1 MGQRDNVLKYAKSQ
15 IGVCEPSGDDVY
27 LKWYNKLVGSSLP
40 MNASWCVCFVT
51 WCLRNAGVPTSVF
64 GNTAQCSVAL
74 SWAKSKKIW
83 YSRLTGHHPKA
94 GELILFDWDGDKKP
108 DHIGI
113 VTQSGTNSLKTIEG
127 NTKGGA
133 TVDGVREKQYSST
146 SKYIFGYIDLQYS
159 DELDGADVARVSAV
173 QSYLKDVC
181 KLSINIDGAWGPK
194 SKAAMVKAVQT
205 VLNDECGTTLVIDG
219 IWGPQTSAAFGEYK
233 SGCKGKIVYL
243 IQGCLIVNGQ
253 SIDMDGS
260 FGPLTQTAVKAF
272 QKQNGLSVDGIVG
285 RKTMGQLVK

>member
-133 TVDGVREKQYSST
+133 AVDGVREKQYSST

-173 QSYLKDVC
+173 QSYLKR
-181 KLSINIDGAWGPK
+181 LQAIN
-194 SKAAMVKAVQT
+194 QH
-205 VLNDECGTTLVIDG
+205 
-219 IWGPQTSAAFGEYK
+219 
-233 SGCKGKIVYL
+233 
-243 IQGCLIVNGQ
+243 
-253 SIDMDGS
+253 
-260 FGPLTQTAVKAF
+260 
-272 QKQNGLSVDGIVG
+272 
-285 RKTMGQLVK
+285 

>member
-15 IGVCEPSGDDVY
+15 LGVCEPSGDDVY

-51 WCLRNAGVPTSVF
+51 WCLRNASVPTSVF

-159 DELDGADVARVSAV
+159 DESDGADVARVSAV

-205 VLNDECGTTLVIDG
+205 VLNDECGSTLVIDG
-219 IWGPQTSAAFGEYK
+219 IWGEKTSSAFGEYK
-233 SGCKGKIVYL
+233 AGCKGKMIYL
-243 IQGCLIVNGQ
+243 IQGCLIANGEAL
-253 SIDMDGS
+253 DMDGS
-260 FGPLTQTAVKAF
+260 FGLLTKTAVKAF